1 MPPCPCSVSVAVL
14 WCVSDVSHVFDE
26 SDVSHV
32 SDVSDLSDS
41 RCPSNFPLFWQDVM
55 SHRVAKHA
63 AGSSNSG
70 GATCPVNVS
79 VRGGESLLTFYRFGS
94 LKASFQTLANTCH
107 VNVSVRGDESL
118 LTVYRFGSLKA
129 SIQRH

>member
-1 MPPCPCSVSVAVL
+1 MRLVL
-14 WCVSDVSHVFDE
+14 
-26 SDVSHV
+26 
-32 SDVSDLSDS
+32 LS
-41 RCPSNFPLFWQDVM
+41 
-55 SHRVAKHA
+55 
-63 AGSSNSG
+63 SG

-79 VRGGESLLTFYRFGS
+79 VRGSESLLTLYRFGS

>member
-1 MPPCPCSVSVAVL
+1 MLPCPCSVSVAVL

-32 SDVSDLSDS
+32 SHVSDLSDS
-41 RCPSNFPLFWQDVM
+41 PCPSNFPLLWQDVM

-63 AGSSNSG
+63 AGSSKLRWRH
-70 GATCPVNVS
+70 VS
-79 VRGGESLLTFYRFGS
+79 RQCLGPWGENPLIVHKFGS
-94 LKASFQTLANTCH
+94 LKASFQTLANTCP
-107 VNVSVRGDESL
+107 VNVSVRWGESL

>member
-1 MPPCPCSVSVAVL
+1 MRPVL
-14 WCVSDVSHVFDE
+14 
-26 SDVSHV
+26 
-32 SDVSDLSDS
+32 LS
-41 RCPSNFPLFWQDVM
+41 
-55 SHRVAKHA
+55 
-63 AGSSNSG
+63 SG

-79 VRGGESLLTFYRFGS
+79 VHGGESLLTFYRFGS